1 MDKKI
6 DLSIFQHDSL
16 EVESMLSICGGSA
29 GGYTGTVNCRTT
41 SGSRDADQ
49 KSCDVDI

>member
-6 DLSIFQHDSL
+6 DLSIL
-16 EVESMLSICGGSA
+16 LSTCGGSA